1 MSADL
6 IKRPVSDQVG
16 SAREAIRQ
24 SSLTFAD
31 GWDRSREHPPHTVP
45 GTAPLPA
52 LPTANLRTTDVQF
65 STFRDLAPR
74 PRQKSSRHT
83 STRLINARHQNLA
96 KAEMPNL
103 VAEFT
108 TAAAGI

>member
-31 GWDRSREHPPHTVP
+31 GWDRSREHPPNTVP

-65 STFRDLAPR
+65 STFRDLALPVR
-74 PRQKSSRHT
+74 DK
-83 STRLINARHQNLA
+83 TRLDTHRLA
-96 KAEMPNL
+96 LSTP
-103 VAEFT
+103 
-108 TAAAGI
+108 GIRT